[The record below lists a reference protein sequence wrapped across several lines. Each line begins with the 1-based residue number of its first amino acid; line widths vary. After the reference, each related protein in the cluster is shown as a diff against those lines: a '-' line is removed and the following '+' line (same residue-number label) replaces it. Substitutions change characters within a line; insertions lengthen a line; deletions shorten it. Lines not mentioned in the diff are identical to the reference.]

1 MTIRKASQRIGIAL
15 LLALTLAGCGSTGSF
30 DPTDLMDF
38 LDTKKKLPG
47 NRQPVFPEGVPGV
60 ERGVPQEMIKGN
72 NPQPQTEA
80 APTQA
85 VAAAPPAEPAP
96 PPEKPKKKPK
106 PKKQRAAAPPPQAE
120 PQSDAEPEPQAAPPV
135 QRPQQ
140 QPQSA
145 PFPAPLPSGTFRQ

>member
-1 MTIRKASQRIGIAL
+1 MTISKTHRRVGIAL

-72 NPQPQTEA
+72 NPPPQAEA
-80 APTQA
+80 PPAQA
-85 VAAAPPAEPAP
+85 VAAAPPAEPP
-96 PPEKPKKKPK
+96 PAEKPKKKPK

-120 PQSDAEPEPQAAPPV
+120 PQSDAEPEPQAAPPQ

-140 QPQSA
+140 PQS
-145 PFPAPLPSGTFRQ
+145 PSFPAPLPSGTFRQ